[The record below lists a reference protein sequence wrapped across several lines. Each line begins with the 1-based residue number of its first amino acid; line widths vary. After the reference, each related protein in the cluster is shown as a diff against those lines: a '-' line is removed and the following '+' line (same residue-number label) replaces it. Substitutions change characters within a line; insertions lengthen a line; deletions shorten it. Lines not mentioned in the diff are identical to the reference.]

1 MPYQIR
7 CVDTSDASDVYA
19 VERSCF
25 HDPYPPAFL
34 DSLINTERD
43 RFLVAVEDGKVV
55 GYAVATVGGTEGH
68 IVSVAVDPPSRRR
81 GIGTALVS
89 SMTRRLVEGGVE
101 EIHLEVRKGNR
112 AAISFYERM
121 GFRIFSE
128 ITHYYGDGED
138 AWVLRRSAES
148 QLPSHR

>member
-1 MPYQIR
+1 LPYEIR
-7 CVDTSDASDVYA
+7 CVDTSDASGVYA

-25 HDPYPPAFL
+25 NDPYPPAFL
-34 DSLINTERD
+34 DSLIETERD
-43 RFLVAVEDGKVV
+43 RFLVAVDGGKVV
-55 GYAVATVGGTEGH
+55 GYTVGTVSGTEGH
-68 IVSVAVDPPSRRR
+68 IISVAVDPRNRRR
-81 GIGTALVS
+81 GIGTRLLS
-89 SMTRRLVEGGVE
+89 SVTRRLVERGVE

-138 AWVLRRSAES
+138 AWVLRRSGES